1 MAQTIT
7 DEQRQTLM
15 KTTMT
20 EGMNAWAYV
29 QSKPKEDQPWVTAG
43 ILLCMK
49 EGYGLTVL
57 EVNWAIRDLR
67 RKESQKGSGY
77 TSTSGQLEA
86 IADNSRSTALQTS
99 KLP

>member
-1 MAQTIT
+1 MNNIVQNMDVSNAEIT

-67 RKESQKGSGY
+67 RKESQKDSSLSPG
-77 TSTSGQLEA
+77 
-86 IADNSRSTALQTS
+86 R
-99 KLP
+99 